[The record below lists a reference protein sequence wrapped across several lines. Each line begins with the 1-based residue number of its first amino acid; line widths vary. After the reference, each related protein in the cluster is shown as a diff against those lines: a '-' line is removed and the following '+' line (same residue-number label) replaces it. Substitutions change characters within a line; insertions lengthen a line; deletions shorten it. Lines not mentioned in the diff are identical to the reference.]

1 MQGIRSVK
9 YANGKRY
16 EYIRHATSAA
26 VESYDRQERER
37 MKEQCRKASES
48 IPADAFADDVIDDDV
63 GVYYSKPTDVIGLST
78 LGLHSTEN

>member
-26 VESYDRQERER
+26 IESYDRQERER

-48 IPADAFADDVIDDDV
+48 IPADAFADDVIMM
-63 GVYYSKPTDVIGLST
+63 T
-78 LGLHSTEN
+78 LAFTIQSQLM

>member
-26 VESYDRQERER
+26 IESYDRQERER

-48 IPADAFADDVIDDDV
+48 MPADAFADDVIDDDV
-63 GVYYSKPTDVIGLST
+63 GVYYSKPTHIIGLST

>member
-26 VESYDRQERER
+26 IESYDRQQRER

-48 IPADAFADDVIDDDV
+48 MPADAFADDVIDDDV

>member
-26 VESYDRQERER
+26 IESYDRQERER

-48 IPADAFADDVIDDDV
+48 IPADAFADDVVDDDV
-63 GVYYSKPTDVIGLST
+63 GVYYSKPTNVIGLST

>member
-1 MQGIRSVK
+1 MQGIKSIK
-9 YANGKRY
+9 YVNGKKY
-16 EYIRHATSAA
+16 EYIRHATSAD

-48 IPADAFADDVIDDDV
+48 MPADAFADDVIDDDV

-78 LGLHSTEN
+78 LGLHSTDN

>member
-26 VESYDRQERER
+26 IESYDRQERER

-48 IPADAFADDVIDDDV
+48 MPADAFADDVIDDDV

>member
-48 IPADAFADDVIDDDV
+48 MPADAFADDVIDDDV

-78 LGLHSTEN
+78 LGLHSTDN